1 MDKEYLVTKSNYF
14 IMNSSYDLSL
24 EEQKIILTLASMV
37 QPNDEEFKP
46 YKFKINDF
54 IELLGVENQ
63 AKYTE
68 IPKITKELMKKV
80 FEIHEGNKLIQTAW
94 LSGAVYEKGTGYV
107 ELTFSPYL
115 KPYML
120 KLNSMFTK
128 YKLANVLSMRSK
140 YSPRIYEI
148 LKCNEFKKQ
157 GYVEIEVEDLR
168 KLLKADNIYPL
179 YADFKRF
186 ILMQT
191 QKELKKI
198 SDISFDFE
206 EVKTGRK
213 VTSIKFYIKSNC
225 KVKNEI
231 AATAEKIVPELSLD
245 EDIKTVKTI
254 IQEDITDNEAQKILN
269 AAAGSIEKIKEKYL
283 VVSKLSNVH
292 NIVGAMITAIKENW
306 TIKSK
311 NKVSAWSYS
320 GQRQYDFK
328 ELEKKLLGWEN
339 SDDTI

>member
-1 MDKEYLVTKSNYF
+1 MDKNYLITKSNYF

-37 QPNDEEFKP
+37 QPSDEEFKP
-46 YKFKINDF
+46 YNFKISDF
-54 IELLGVENQ
+54 MTLLGIEDKS
-63 AKYTE
+63 KYTQ

-80 FEIHEGNKLIQTAW
+80 FEIHEGNKIIQVAW
-94 LSGAVYEKGTGYV
+94 LCSAEYKKGTGIV
-107 ELTFSPYL
+107 ELQFSPKL

-120 KLNSMFTK
+120 KLNSMFTR
-128 YKLANVLSMRSK
+128 YKLANILNMKSK
-140 YSPRIYEI
+140 YSPRMYEI

-157 GYVEIEVEDLR
+157 GYVEVEIQDLR
-168 KLLKADNIYPL
+168 KLLKVENIYPL
-179 YADFKRF
+179 YADFKRKV
-186 ILMQT
+186 INQA
-191 QKELKKI
+191 QKELKRLT
-198 SDISFDFE
+198 DISFDFE
-206 EVKTGRK
+206 EIKTVRK

-225 KVKNEI
+225 KVKSEI

-245 EDIKTVKTI
+245 EDIETVKAI

-328 ELEKKLLGWEN
+328 ELERKLLGY
-339 SDDTI
+339 